1 VIDCNRRVSTS
12 KRQDIDGKFPAG
24 DISMMMYGKSVSK
37 IGEILFF
44 WKVCMNLTS
53 REPNGTNA
61 LRKFRNLSLIFL
73 RQGFVPNP
81 CMPTIQEYLP

>member
-1 VIDCNRRVSTS
+1 
-12 KRQDIDGKFPAG
+12 
-24 DISMMMYGKSVSK
+24 MMMHGKSASK

-61 LRKFRNLSLIFL
+61 LRKFILL
-73 RQGFVPNP
+73 RHGFVPNP
-81 CMPTIQEYLP
+81 CMPTIQEHLP